1 MNLAQVS
8 KLESKLLLATYD
20 RYPVMLRRGRGV
32 YVYDDKGRR
41 YLDLLSGLGVNALGY
56 GHPALSKVF
65 AQQSR
70 LLIHTSNLFYH
81 EYQARLAAVLT
92 RIAGLDRAFFTNSG
106 TEAWEAALKVARAYA
121 RTDSKNGN
129 EPKWRIL
136 ALENAFHGRTFGS
149 LATTHKEKYREP
161 FAPVLPGVQFV
172 RFNDVADLEQKF
184 DDTICA
190 IGFEFVQGEGGVRP
204 VSQEFAEAAQRL
216 AQKHNA
222 LLIADEIQSGLGRTG
237 RWFSYQHYGVQ
248 PDLVTVAK
256 PIAGGL
262 PLGALL
268 ASEKVSQCMHPGM
281 HGTTF
286 GGGPLACAVAL
297 QLLNVLEKQ
306 KMLKHVQKTG
316 DYLLSQLKELQGKYP
331 GIQEVRGLGF
341 MIGMEMDSVD
351 LAQAVWKEML
361 DRGVILNRT
370 DDTVVRFLPPYLIT
384 KQHVDVAIRQLK
396 QVLGQDRVSAS
407 GDSLANRGPLGGLS
421 RGKVAKP
428 KDSPEKLAIPAERR
442 SK

>member
-1 MNLAQVS
+1 MKLEQVS
-8 KLESKLLLATYD
+8 KLESKLLLSTYD

-41 YLDLLSGLGVNALGY
+41 YLDFLSGIGVNALGY
-56 GHPALSKVF
+56 AHPAISKTI
-65 AQQSR
+65 AQQSK

-81 EYQARLAAVLT
+81 EYQARLAAGLT
-92 RIAGLDRAFFTNSG
+92 RVSGLDRAFFTNSG

-121 RTDSKNGN
+121 HANCKNGD

-136 ALENAFHGRTFGS
+136 ALEHAFHGRTFGS
-149 LATTHKEKYREP
+149 LATTYKEKYRAP
-161 FAPVLPGVQFV
+161 FDPGVPGVQFV
-172 RFNDVADLEQKF
+172 KFNDVADLERNF
-184 DDTICA
+184 DGSVCA
-190 IGFEFVQGEGGVRP
+190 IGFEFVQGEGGIRP
-204 VSQEFAEAAQRL
+204 VSQGFAEAAHRL

-237 RWFSYQHYGVQ
+237 RWFGYQHYGIQ

-306 KMLKHVQKTG
+306 KLLPHVKKTG
-316 DYLLSQLKELQGKYP
+316 DYLLAQLKNLQQKYT
-331 GIQEVRGLGF
+331 GIAEVRGLGL
-341 MIGMEMDSVD
+341 MIGMEMESAD
-351 LAQAVWKEML
+351 LAKAVFKQML
-361 DRGVILNRT
+361 ERGVILNRT
-370 DDTVVRFLPPYLIT
+370 DETVVRFLPPYLIT
-384 KQHVDVAIRQLK
+384 KQHVDVATRQLD
-396 QVLGQDRVSAS
+396 QVLGKSAVQAA
-407 GDSLANRGPLGGLS
+407 GA
-421 RGKVAKP
+421 
-428 KDSPEKLAIPAERR
+428 AERR